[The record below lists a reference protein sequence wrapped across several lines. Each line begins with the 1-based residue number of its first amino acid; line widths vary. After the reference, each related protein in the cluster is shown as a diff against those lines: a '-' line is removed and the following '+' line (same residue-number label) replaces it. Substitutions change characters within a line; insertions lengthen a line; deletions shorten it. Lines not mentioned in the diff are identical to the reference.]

1 MLAKIKNG
9 KVFNLGQVCSAGGIH
24 QLDVAPDGTVW
35 GIAGHPEGTGQ
46 LFTYDDENGINLLG
60 KIPEAFAENGRN
72 VALFR
77 PTTLAISPNGKYLAV
92 GGEDELGGI
101 VVLTL

>member
-1 MLAKIKNG
+1 MPKSLYCKIFIDSELEYKDLFTLIEN
-9 KVFNLGQVCSAGGIH
+9 S
-24 QLDVAPDGTVW
+24 
-35 GIAGHPEGTGQ
+35 IAGHKEGVGQ
-46 LFTYDDENGINLLG
+46 LFTYDDENGIALLG

-77 PTTLAISPNGKYLAV
+77 PTTLAISPDGKYLAV
-92 GGEDELGGI
+92 GGADELGGI